1 MVGHTHTHTQAC
13 TQTLMHPN
21 RVSRRKLTGFV
32 PALGGFVPALGD
44 FLPALGAAFAPRWKH
59 MEDVSVS

>member
-1 MVGHTHTHTQAC
+1 MVGHTHTHTQAR

-21 RVSRRKLTGFV
+21 RVSRRKLAGF
-32 PALGGFVPALGD
+32 LPALGD

-59 MEDVSVS
+59 MEDVSVSR